1 MLSATVVMPPA
12 RARATRRLV
21 TPVESD
27 LVSASNRCPSIA
39 ASPITFNT
47 SDQMTGEA
55 ERYGQAASEH
65 QRRGA
70 GKRTS
75 PPAIGWTQAVDY
87 ERYSADT

>member
-1 MLSATVVMPPA
+1 
-12 RARATRRLV
+12 
-21 TPVESD
+21 
-27 LVSASNRCPSIA
+27 
-39 ASPITFNT
+39 
-47 SDQMTGEA
+47 MTGEA